1 MATPNNKPEQDGAEE
16 KTPPLKCIG
25 PSIFVPTDRDFT
37 KTPPPL
43 SDDPVTRTEAA
54 IESLD
59 WHAAR
64 VEENMISMLL
74 REAQRV
80 RRAGLVER
88 VQYDAH
94 HRPVAE
100 QRPPKGVENDMRLE
114 ELFLCDT
121 DGDVARMLKDEYG
134 RRDSEGGAGAVSGN
148 VAIREDPRDNSRRP
162 HHQQQQ
168 QQQQHHHHHH
178 SPPPPRHRGPRHPE
192 YMDLA
197 TIRRE
202 KMFRMEVDELRHT
215 PRSAALVH
223 VLNLVKWGWDEQ
235 LEGHRTAVR
244 KETEQRRANLHRQV
258 KENPPLATVGASSSS
273 MSAPPVPAPLHGDSG
288 DAMDLD

>member
-1 MATPNNKPEQDGAEE
+1 MAAPNNESDPSTGPEEE
-16 KTPPLKCIG
+16 IPPLKCIG

-43 SDDPVTRTEAA
+43 SDDPVTRTEAT

-80 RRAGLVER
+80 RRAGTVER

-94 HRPVAE
+94 LRPVEE
-100 QRPPKGVENDMRLE
+100 QRGLGNEMRLE
-114 ELFLCDT
+114 ELFLRDDEAEIT
-121 DGDVARMLKDEYG
+121 RMLKDEYA
-134 RRDSEGGAGAVSGN
+134 RRDSEGGGATSGN
-148 VAIREDPRDNSRRP
+148 IPIREDPRDSKRSH
-162 HHQQQQ
+162 HHQY
-168 QQQQHHHHHH
+168 HN
-178 SPPPPRHRGPRHPE
+178 PPPRPRHRGPRDPE

-197 TIRRE
+197 SIRRE
-202 KMFRMEVDELRHT
+202 KMFRMDVDELRHT

-244 KETEQRRANLHRQV
+244 KEKEQRRANLHRQV
-258 KENPPLATVGASSSS
+258 MENPPLATVGASTSSHS
-273 MSAPPVPAPLHGDSG
+273 VPARPPTPVPVRGDSG